1 MTTHVTTRRG
11 LRSAFTRRTRTTRT
25 IAAGLGTLLVAGA
38 AFGGALGAS
47 AAEGDAP
54 EQTALTGYLT
64 TAPVT
69 VPMEYVPSGGSP
81 YYGDFTPDFDTTL
94 GVFKRVEVHAA
105 VRAEGSSTLK
115 GYDASATELH
125 FEPYINASFIA
136 MRGTTMEFHHKFD
149 RFDAPTQT
157 IDVVPGEAAPYA
169 WDVETEFGPLWYT
182 PDAISTTI
190 PLMQFQVSSGIATT
204 DGTGPYGE
212 DRVISG
218 PVTYSVEYSPYA
230 HTEAP
235 TVSLPTCGERQ
246 VVIPADSDGIDY
258 TVEYN
263 GDEAI
268 VTASVQEWYTLAPGT
283 ETMWILELDDIVQ
296 CPTYAYAL
304 TVSDE
309 EAIAAQ
315 DTVDVFV
322 HVSEVES
329 PKRAAAVVTIETD
342 LGEITPAVLD
352 ESGSFYMAT
361 LSSEVAGTATV
372 TFSVDGIESEQSEQ
386 VVFTAPKVTEPTT
399 PEAPKGNLP
408 ATGGTDVPV
417 GPIAAIAGLLA
428 LMGSAFLIFGR
439 KNRRETAN

>member
-47 AAEGDAP
+47 ATEG
-54 EQTALTGYLT
+54 TASEPLTGYLT

-69 VPMEYVPSGGSP
+69 VPIEYVPSGGSP
-81 YYGDFTPDFDTTL
+81 YYGRFTPDFDTTL
-94 GVFKRVEVHAA
+94 GVFKRVEVQTTA
-105 VRAEGSSTLK
+105 RAQGSSTIR
-115 GYDASATELH
+115 GYDATATELS
-125 FEPYINASFIA
+125 FTPYIGGFIHVF
-136 MRGTTMEFHHKFD
+136 RDNGSSEFYDNYTFEG
-149 RFDAPTQT
+149 PVET
-157 IDVVPGEAAPYA
+157 IDLVPGEYTPYA
-169 WDVETEFGPLWYT
+169 WDIEAEFAPVWYT
-182 PDAISTTI
+182 PDASRTTLPQI
-190 PLMQFQVSSGIATT
+190 RIDIASGITSP
-204 DGTGPYGE
+204 DGTGPYGGE
-212 DRVISG
+212 RVISG
-218 PVTYSVEYSPYA
+218 SVTYSVEYSPYA
-230 HTEAP
+230 YTAAP

-246 VVIPADSDGIDY
+246 VVIPADNDGIDY
-258 TVEYN
+258 TVDYN
-263 GDEAI
+263 GDKAI
-268 VTASVQEWYTLAPGT
+268 VTASVQDWYTLAPGA

-296 CPTYAYAL
+296 CPTYAYDL
-304 TVSDE
+304 SVSDA
-309 EAIAAQ
+309 EAVATQ

-322 HVSEVES
+322 HVSEVEG

-352 ESGSFYMAT
+352 ESGSFYTAELT
-361 LSSEVAGTATV
+361 SDVAGTATV

-399 PEAPKGNLP
+399 PDAPKGNLP
-408 ATGGTDVPV
+408 ATGGTDIPA